1 MPTAVDLSTW
11 NSLWT
16 LEKQKASGYKSSVK
30 EATREFALGYWISAV
45 LAVMFL
51 TLGSY
56 LVYGTDTV
64 IISGSAGFANQVI
77 NLFSSTM
84 GQWSYYVIATAAFC
98 IMYGTSL
105 GVLDGYSRAL
115 KRTSEVLFLAG
126 SVTDEKWYLAA
137 LSVTAL
143 GGFSLCYGLS
153 GNPNGFLLLV
163 DIATVLSFL
172 FAPIVATLNYRL
184 VTGKK
189 FPEEH
194 RPKFIMRAI
203 SLVGI
208 FTLSVLSLVYMCYY
222 FGMLD

>member
-1 MPTAVDLSTW
+1 MIVCVAISFILVIYKGAAVASDQFEAPEIWSLSTIPFAIALMGWMPTAVDLSTW

-143 GGFSLCYGLS
+143 GGFSLCYGLR
-153 GNPNGFLLLV
+153 GNPNG
-163 DIATVLSFL
+163 
-172 FAPIVATLNYRL
+172 IVFSICTYCCHLKL
-184 VTGKK
+184 
-189 FPEEH
+189 
-194 RPKFIMRAI
+194 
-203 SLVGI
+203 
-208 FTLSVLSLVYMCYY
+208 
-222 FGMLD
+222 